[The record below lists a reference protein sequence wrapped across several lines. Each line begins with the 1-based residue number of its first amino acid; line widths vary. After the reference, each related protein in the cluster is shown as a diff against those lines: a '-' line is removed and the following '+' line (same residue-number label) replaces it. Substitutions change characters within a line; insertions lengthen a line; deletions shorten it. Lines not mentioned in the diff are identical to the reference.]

1 MGTVLIVDDTESS
14 VTALE
19 LACSAIPG
27 VETCLVRSALEAVRI
42 LQDREVSV
50 SAVLTDIRMPT
61 MDGFELIQFVRA
73 QVRHREVPII
83 VVTGDT
89 DPDTPERSLR
99 LGADA
104 YFAKPF
110 SPRAIRLKL
119 EQLLYANGKPA

>member
-1 MGTVLIVDDTESS
+1 MRTVLIVDDSESS
-14 VTALE
+14 LTALE

-27 VETCLVRSALEAVRI
+27 VETCFVRSAPDALRI
-42 LQDREVSV
+42 LQDQDVSI

-61 MDGFELIQFVRA
+61 MDGFQLIQFIRA
-73 QVRHREVPII
+73 QVRHRDLPII

-89 DPDTPERSLR
+89 DPDTPERSVR